1 MSKLNIQASAPGK
14 LILLGEYAVLE
25 QSPCLVVAVDRSC
38 TVNLEPIEGDVFSIE
53 ASNHEIPKVQ
63 FSLNKGA
70 IQFSQPLSDANRN
83 RLRFVLY
90 TLNHVIEQ
98 NNDKLPTV
106 VIRIDS
112 ESFYHKKS
120 GNKLGLGA
128 SAAITVSLLSALT
141 KLIDKPLIGQELY
154 RTAYKLHRKAQ
165 GKIGSGAD
173 VAASS
178 VGGILQY
185 RMADNGAVDGYL
197 EQISWP
203 KDLIM
208 IPIWAGYSASTQDL
222 VRKVENYRDE
232 NPTSFNAIMDP
243 LKQLSKDGC
252 QAFRNGDTEKFLEIV
267 DNFIQQEKKLGEA
280 SDTEIIS
287 EAHKQIL
294 SIVKNAGGVYKP
306 SGAGSG
312 DIGVAF
318 CNNSETAQKIIQAV
332 ESKGF
337 DKLELSLQKAE
348 TNTFEQHTVA

>member
-25 QSPCLVVAVDRSC
+25 QAPCLVVAVDRSC
-38 TVNLEPIEGDVFSIE
+38 NVDLKPIDGNVFSIE
-53 ASNHEIPKVQ
+53 ASNQEIPKVQ
-63 FSLNKGA
+63 FSLNKGE
-70 IQFSQPLSDANRN
+70 IQFLEPLSDVNRN

-98 NNDKLPTV
+98 NNNSLPTA
-106 VIRIDS
+106 VIHIDS
-112 ESFYHKKS
+112 ASFYHKKS

-128 SAAITVSLLSALT
+128 SAAITVSLLSALS
-141 KLIDKPLIGQELY
+141 KLIGKPLTGQELY
-154 RTAYKLHRKAQ
+154 RTAHRIHRKAQ

-173 VAASS
+173 IAASS

-185 RMADNGAVDGYL
+185 RMAGNGAVDGYL
-197 EQISWP
+197 EQVTWP

-208 IPIWAGYSASTQDL
+208 IPIWAGYSASTQDM
-222 VRKVENYRDE
+222 VRKVESYRDE
-232 NPTSFNAIMDP
+232 NPNAFNAIMDP

-252 QAFRNGDTEKFLEIV
+252 LAFRNGDTERFLAIV
-267 DNFIQQEKKLGEA
+267 DDFIEQERKLGEA

-287 EAHKQIL
+287 EAHLQIL
-294 SIVKNAGGVYKP
+294 EAVKDAGGVYKP

-318 CNNSETAQKIIQAV
+318 CNNLDTAQKIMRAV

-337 DKLELSLQKAE
+337 DKLDLSLQKTE

>member
-25 QSPCLVVAVDRSC
+25 QAPCLVVAVNRSC
-38 TVNLEPIEGDVFSIE
+38 NVNLEPIDGDVFSIE
-53 ASNHEIPKVQ
+53 ASNQEIPKVQ
-63 FSLNKGA
+63 FTLNEGH
-70 IQFSQPLSDANRN
+70 IQFSEPLSDVNRD

-90 TLNHVIEQ
+90 TLNYVIEQ
-98 NNDKLPTV
+98 NNNTLPTA
-106 VIRIDS
+106 VIKIDS

-141 KLIDKPLIGQELY
+141 KLINKPLTGQELY
-154 RTAYKLHRKAQ
+154 RTAHKIHRKAQ

-173 VAASS
+173 IAASS

-185 RMADNGAVDGYL
+185 RMAENGALDGYL
-197 EQISWP
+197 DPVVWP
-203 KDLIM
+203 KGLIM
-208 IPIWAGYSASTQDL
+208 IPIWAGYSASTQDM
-222 VRKVENYRDE
+222 VRKVKTYRDE
-232 NPTSFNAIMDP
+232 NPASFNAIMDP
-243 LKQLSKDGC
+243 LKQLSKNGC
-252 QAFRNGDTEKFLEIV
+252 HAFQNGDTEKFLQIV
-267 DNFIQQEKKLGEA
+267 DDFIEQEKKLGEA

-287 EAHKQIL
+287 EAHLQIL
-294 SIVKNAGGVYKP
+294 KAVKSAGGVYKP

-318 CNNSETAQKIIQAV
+318 CNNLNTAQKIKQAV

-337 DKLELSLQKAE
+337 DKLDLSLQITE
-348 TNTFEQHTVA
+348 TNTLEQHTVA